1 MLKSRDGRFRREVM
15 KPGWDGGQLK
25 ELGLFPIF
33 EWRKVGKV
41 GKVQLCW
48 DECADSHDVGETRH
62 QGGRGFTAQDLGE

>member
-1 MLKSRDGRFRREVM
+1 M
-15 KPGWDGGQLK
+15 KELK

-48 DECADSHDVGETRH
+48 DECADSHDEGETRH
-62 QGGRGFTAQDLGE
+62 QGGGGFTAQDLGE